1 MYLAVQGRE
10 DLRLD
15 QRLMQL
21 LQLSNGLLGHRGG
34 QHMRP
39 LTVVPLG
46 PRMGL
51 ISWVEGTVPLYG
63 VVKAWQRRQL
73 LGAGEHCHHLPWSAR
88 LGIPVSSS
96 ASSDCHLGS
105 RTCKRLLKRFSS
117 ECCCHPHSIPV
128 LVHDQIGALHLQAV
142 LKVLAWMRS
151 FRGPRKLLR
160 PSLALHW
167 R

>member
-1 MYLAVQGRE
+1 MHRQLRVLHPAPCCLLMHDSARPLPAAIQGRE

-21 LQLSNGLLGHRGG
+21 LQLSNGLLGHRSG

-73 LGAGEHCHHLPWSAR
+73 LGAGEHCHSVPWSAR
-88 LGIPVSSS
+88 LSARPVSPMECMQ
-96 ASSDCHLGS
+96 AHIRW
-105 RTCKRLLKRFSS
+105 RT
-117 ECCCHPHSIPV
+117 
-128 LVHDQIGALHLQAV
+128 
-142 LKVLAWMRS
+142 
-151 FRGPRKLLR
+151 
-160 PSLALHW
+160 
-167 R
+167 

>member
-1 MYLAVQGRE
+1 MPSAGKFAWLLSVYVLVVDLMYPAVQGRE

-21 LQLSNGLLGHRGG
+21 LQLSNGLLGHRSG

-73 LGAGEHCHHLPWSAR
+73 LGAGEHCHHLPWSAK
-88 LGIPVSSS
+88 LGMTCRPQAVHAS
-96 ASSDCHLGS
+96 AHQIVIWAAGTSKH
-105 RTCKRLLKRFSS
+105 LLKLFQLRALLSS
-117 ECCCHPHSIPV
+117 TQHPCSCHAST
-128 LVHDQIGALHLQAV
+128 
-142 LKVLAWMRS
+142 
-151 FRGPRKLLR
+151 
-160 PSLALHW
+160 
-167 R
+167 

>member
-1 MYLAVQGRE
+1 MHRQLCILRPAACWCMSRHACCLLVNKVPAYWVRMCWWVTCVFPAVQGRE

-21 LQLSNGLLGHRGG
+21 LQLSNDLLGHRSG

-51 ISWVEGTVPLYG
+51 ISWVEGTMPLYG

-73 LGAGEHCHHLPWSAR
+73 LGAGERCHHLPGSAR
-88 LGIPVSSS
+88 LS
-96 ASSDCHLGS
+96 A
-105 RTCKRLLKRFSS
+105 
-117 ECCCHPHSIPV
+117 
-128 LVHDQIGALHLQAV
+128 
-142 LKVLAWMRS
+142 
-151 FRGPRKLLR
+151 
-160 PSLALHW
+160 
-167 R
+167 